1 LQRLANEWKQSRQAL
16 EFVVSWSYDPS
27 VPLSAD
33 AFAAAGLKAQIDTL
47 KGSIKVEEDKGRA
60 LLDRAGKNTGVQAQE
75 RTLDELNRKVAEVYR
90 AIFSEADNSL
100 GTLQMLT
107 NIEARLEELLSI
119 IDAMPKEEVEAAEKQ
134 KEKERRQRVRE
145 AKQALAAKLQEE
157 RIQRS
162 IRRSQEPVRRRVGK
176 PIMFRSQP
184 IQRKKKEVLE
194 EKKVDEEDDVNFYLQ
209 MQ

>member
-1 LQRLANEWKQSRQAL
+1 M
-16 EFVVSWSYDPS
+16 
-27 VPLSAD
+27 
-33 AFAAAGLKAQIDTL
+33 
-47 KGSIKVEEDKGRA
+47 
-60 LLDRAGKNTGVQAQE
+60 
-75 RTLDELNRKVAEVYR
+75 YR
-90 AIFSEADNSL
+90 AIFAEADNSL

-162 IRRSQEPVRRRVGK
+162 IRRSQQPVKRRVGK

-184 IQRKKKEVLE
+184 IQRKKKVQDDNSN
-194 EKKVDEEDDVNFYLQ
+194 KIDEEDDVNFYLQ
-209 MQ
+209 MA